1 MIRCVSTCLRL
12 PCASTPLH
20 RCSCLDRPGAGVS
33 TDTSPLQSP
42 WGSRP
47 CDRRST
53 NGTSS
58 GGSNRGR
65 AAPTPLAASQATI
78 RAPTPHSPAPAPEFY
93 LVTERQ
99 PVTTAVPGQAAGP
112 QNLHVLGGASVTD
125 IRIDFIDAGVL
136 TTLRSRVHGQ
146 MPCGHTTGSTS
157 NSRTAARTLLALSFA
172 RAPAPARCC

>member
-99 PVTTAVPGQAAGP
+99 PVTTAVPGRAAGP

-125 IRIDFIDAGVL
+125 IRIDFELSDRCQDPPGFVFRTRAGTRPMLL
-136 TTLRSRVHGQ
+136 TPH
-146 MPCGHTTGSTS
+146 
-157 NSRTAARTLLALSFA
+157 LLDG
-172 RAPAPARCC
+172 RPRH